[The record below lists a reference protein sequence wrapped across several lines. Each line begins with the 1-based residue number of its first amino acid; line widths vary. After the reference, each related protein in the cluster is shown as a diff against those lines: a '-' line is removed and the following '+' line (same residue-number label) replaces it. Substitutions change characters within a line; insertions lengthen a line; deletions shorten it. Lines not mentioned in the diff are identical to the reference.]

1 VDEIQKT
8 EQAANEAFSKG
19 DTTAAT
25 QLRDRASLLREQGR
39 GSMEEF
45 TGYNDQGLPIYSL
58 KRGPSSS
65 QATVATQSQA
75 QQKLIRYENSVELMN
90 HLDKVLT
97 SGHVGAAGVTG
108 EYLMDRGLSQL
119 VPELA
124 NKDRVDARSTL
135 IALREG
141 LSREMADD
149 RGRFSAADREEIM
162 RALPS
167 NGMWESLP
175 DASQRIS
182 TVRNIIMQRAR
193 NYSQAIGQPA
203 PLWTLSADEI
213 KAQFKAGKID
223 EKTAINALTRFY

>member
-1 VDEIQKT
+1 
-8 EQAANEAFSKG
+8 
-19 DTTAAT
+19 
-25 QLRDRASLLREQGR
+25 
-39 GSMEEF
+39 
-45 TGYNDQGLPIYSL
+45 
-58 KRGPSSS
+58 
-65 QATVATQSQA
+65 
-75 QQKLIRYENSVELMN
+75 
-90 HLDKVLT
+90 
-97 SGHVGAAGVTG
+97 
-108 EYLMDRGLSQL
+108 
-119 VPELA
+119 
-124 NKDRVDARSTL
+124 
-135 IALREG
+135 
-141 LSREMADD
+141 
-149 RGRFSAADREEIM
+149 M